1 MNIKNKAMKR
11 LLSVIGVGFVVVA
24 ANAQA
29 KLNITTDKTT
39 SLVFPFS
46 IKHVDRGT
54 ASVLAQQVK
63 DAPEILLVKAAAK
76 DFTETNLS
84 VVTDDGSVYAFT
96 VNYDNKPAVWVHYL
110 PINRTATV
118 SSYANMILD
127 NERMVKKIK
136 DKKYN
141 MQAGI
146 RGIYIKDNIIYYQLY
161 INNKGTID
169 YDVDLLRFFIKD
181 KKRSKRTA
189 VQEVEQKPVYA
200 SGNYSKVKG
209 NSNTVF
215 VVALEKFTI
224 PDKKYLAVQ
233 ITEKNGGRHF
243 LLRIGNK
250 NIMKSKVLPDLK

>member
-1 MNIKNKAMKR
+1 M
-11 LLSVIGVGFVVVA
+11 LCVGFAIIA
-24 ANAQA
+24 AHAQT

-39 SLVFPFS
+39 SLVFPFA

-54 ASVLAQQVK
+54 SSVLAQQVK
-63 DAPEILLVKAAAK
+63 EAPEILLVKAAVK

-96 VNYDNKPAVWVHYL
+96 ITYDNKPSVSVLYL
-110 PINRTATV
+110 PVNRTATI

-127 NERMVKKIK
+127 NERTVKRIK

-146 RGIYIKDNIIYYQLY
+146 RGIYIKYNITYYQLY
-161 INNKGTID
+161 MNNDGPVD
-169 YDVDLLRFFIKD
+169 CDVDLLRFFIKN

-189 VQEVEQKPVYA
+189 VQELEQKPVYSTGN
-200 SGNYSKVKG
+200 SGKIKG

-224 PDKKYLAVQ
+224 PDKKYLVVR

-243 LLRIGNK
+243 LLKVNNK
-250 NIMKSKVLPDLK
+250 DILKAKPLPDLN